1 MKKQY
6 LLVTLLTLCYAFSFS
21 QVTEVEPNNN
31 CQQAVAI
38 KNFIDKGTTTSYS
51 GTITGNESDFWIIPI
66 STASGSMT
74 INLTD
79 QSGGVVGGTYYVVE
93 DGFPAGNTNPCSFR
107 TSAALN
113 SRNPTPFNWPE
124 ASSQGKLLYIVLEI
138 NNTTG
143 GTAGGDINYT
153 ISFTNSSDPLTG
165 TGVPT
170 TPSSTGTEIEPN
182 NDCNTVTVIP
192 GPGLYTGTS
201 DTGSESDFWVF
212 TPKVPGIVYFTID
225 GLGKDFEWQ
234 FEYTEFTAG
243 PQDYCAPFTIVQPDY
258 TSVGAGILKGS
269 GYIVV
274 SDNPGSQDLKT
285 NTPIRFRIY
294 QPDGEAV
301 PYNLFLDFRTPSN
314 PGGVANSKL
323 WLRADAGA
331 NANGANLRYWL
342 DQVSPNIYNINGT
355 IGYNTNALNF
365 NPTVS
370 ISNTTPAGTIPTN
383 NITGNQPLSV
393 QEAIVVYSQTA
404 GGTLMGDPT
413 ASSNKVVFG
422 GNNGDTKTYHSS
434 NVGSQNYINPTT
446 STFSISQIDYSTTTS
461 QVSINGVPI
470 SPINSTGVDFTSI
483 DFTPIIRG
491 TNDSRW
497 GAFNG
502 QIAEIITFQTA
513 ITPQEREKLT
523 SYLAL
528 KYGISLGNNTNAL
541 SYRSS
546 SYAEIWAA
554 NATFKYDIFG
564 IGKDTST
571 GLNQTSSNSINSG
584 SGNGA
589 GQSGKGNIVMNNPSS
604 LDDTDFLLVGHDNG
618 ALTEQRTDL
627 PTAFKDSKR
636 LIREWKVKSTGGVGT
651 ISLTFNTLGLAL
663 SGTTSSDF
671 KLLIDTDGD
680 GDFSNSTVSIDANSF
695 ANNVVTFNAVTLP
708 DNAVFTI
715 LSKVLIPTG
724 PGVLGASLWLKA
736 NEGVTN
742 SGANLTN
749 WVDQTNINTFTN
761 SGTIGFANNA
771 INFNPSVSFNNTD
784 AIGSNPSNRLDGS
797 DNITVI
803 EAFAVYKKQNT
814 TEGGTVLGS
823 ITPGSVYGI
832 ALFGGVNSNDAWVG
846 NGVYQQYS
854 HFTNS
859 ELSSKYGL
867 VDFDVSASA
876 PSKANGYYNGDQQ
889 SITDGVGADF
899 SSITFTPRIGGT
911 NNAGTNPID
920 GWKHFRGE
928 VAEIITYPTAL
939 NPTDRLKVSSYLAL
953 KYAISLGNN
962 VSTVNYYASD
972 GTIIYPADA
981 VYKYDIFGV
990 GKDSGSGLSQRKSNS
1005 INSGLGDGTPIS
1017 GKGNIILEYP
1027 TLADKHFIVIGHN
1040 NAPLTTTTANL
1051 PPPGTFNMPAA
1062 TACAVRLNRV
1072 WKCEITGTIVS
1083 FTLKLSKLGIN
1094 LPGGVHDFKMIT
1106 KVAND
1111 DFTVSQSGV
1120 NNRVRIYNVTLD
1132 VNKDE
1137 LTFTTPQQGLNGVFY
1152 FTFLGVDPL
1161 PTVPTITDPGSANV
1175 CITATL
1181 QLSNTTAN
1189 GIWSSDDATIATVD
1203 ANGLVTGVS
1212 PGKVTIKYT
1221 VANSS
1226 GCTTIVTKEVTVS
1239 PNNTVGTASSSPTL
1253 CINSP
1258 LNAITHTT
1266 TGATGIG
1273 VASGIPAGVSAFWN
1287 NDTVTISGTPTTSG
1301 VFNYSIPLTGG
1312 CSSLN
1317 ATGTITVT
1325 ALPTKPTISA
1335 SGPTAFCAPGSVLLT
1350 SSAASGNQWY
1360 KDSTA
1365 ISGATA
1371 QTYSA
1376 TDTGAYTVVT
1386 TSTNCD
1392 SETSDPIVVTA
1403 NATPS
1408 IPIIKAAKSTTACG
1422 SDTVT
1427 LRTSSPVNKW
1437 FKDGNEILGVT
1448 SNSYTA
1454 TASGSY
1460 TVEAVNPSG
1469 CISGLSTPI
1478 VVTINPYPVVNPI
1491 VGATTVCAM
1500 SSLQLTNTTP
1510 NGVWSSDNT
1519 GIATVDSNGVV
1530 TGVNP
1535 GTIAINYTVA
1545 NSSGCTTVVS
1555 QNITV
1560 TAKPTK
1566 PTILAGGP
1574 TTFCAP
1580 STVTLTSSYPTGNQ
1594 WYQNGAIISGATN
1607 QTYSA
1612 ALTGAYTV
1620 VTTLNNCTSDISD
1633 PVTVTA
1639 NPTPTVNP
1647 IVGPTIVCAM
1657 STLQLTNATPNGVWS
1672 SDNNGIATVDGN
1684 GVVTGVN
1691 AGTIAINYTFTNS
1704 NGCST
1709 KVTQNITVTAK
1720 PAQPTISASSP
1731 TSFCAP
1737 GSVLL
1742 TSSAASGNQW
1752 YKDGKL
1758 ITGATNQTYTATD
1771 TGAYTVV
1778 TTLTNCASDVSNPI
1792 VVTAN
1797 ATPSIPVIKAA
1808 KSTSACQGD
1817 AVTLH
1822 TSSPVNKWF
1831 KDGNEIQ
1838 GVTSNAYTATAS
1850 GIYTVEATNPTGCI
1864 SGKSTPIV
1872 VTIDP
1877 YPIVDPIIGAT
1888 TICAMST
1895 LQLTNATPNGVWTSD
1910 NSGIASVDSN
1920 GLVRGV
1926 SAGTVGIH
1934 YTLANQ
1940 PSGCA
1945 TEITEY
1951 VTVTALPTKPSISAG
1966 GSTAFCAPGSVLL
1979 TSSAATGNQW
1989 YKDSIAI
1996 SGATAATYIATD
2008 TGAYTVVTTLNNC
2021 ASDQSNPIVVTANA
2035 TPSIPIIK
2043 AAKSTTACGSDTVTL
2058 HTSSPVNKWFKDGN
2072 EIIGVTSNSYT
2083 ATASGSY
2090 TVEAVNTSGC
2100 ISGFSTPIIVTI
2112 NPYPVVD
2119 PIVGANTVCALS
2131 TLQLTNATVAGVW
2144 SSDNTGIA
2152 TVDSNGVVT
2161 GVNPGTIAINYTVAN
2176 SSGCTTVVSQNITV
2190 TAKPT
2195 KPTIS
2200 AGGPTNFC
2208 APGSVTLTSSN
2219 PTGNQWYKDGSL
2231 IAGATAATYIATNT
2245 GTYTLVNT
2253 ISNCG
2258 SDLSD
2263 PVTVTANPT
2272 PVLNPIAGPTI
2283 VCAKSKTQLT
2293 NTTPNG
2299 VWSSDNNSIASIDGY
2314 GFVTGVN
2321 AGTVAINYTFTNSNG
2336 CSTKVTQNITVTAKP
2351 AQPTIS
2357 AGGPTAFCAPGS
2369 VILTSSAASGNQWY
2383 KDSVAI
2389 SGATNQTYSAT
2400 DTGVY
2405 TVVTTLTN
2413 CASDVSSPIVVTA
2426 NATPSIPVI
2435 KAAKSTSACQGD
2447 TVTLHTS
2454 SPTNKW
2460 FKDGNEI
2467 QGVTSNAYTATAS
2480 GIYTVEAVNPTGCIS
2495 GFSTPI
2501 VVTIAPYPVVDP
2513 IIGATTICAM
2523 STLQLTNAT
2532 AAGVWSSNNT
2542 GIASV
2547 DGNGLVTGV
2556 NPGTVAI
2563 NYTLANSSGCTTV
2576 VTQNITVTAK
2586 PTKPTISAGG
2596 STAFCTPGNVSLT
2609 SSYSNGNQWY
2619 KDGIAISGATA
2630 ATFIATDTGAYTV
2643 VTTLTNC
2650 VSDESDPTV
2659 VAANATPSIP
2669 IIKVA
2674 KSTTAC
2680 GSDTVTLHTS
2690 SPVNKWFKD
2699 GNEIIGVTSNSY
2711 TATASGSYTV
2721 EAVNT
2726 SGCISGFS
2734 TPIIVTINPYP
2745 VVDPIVGANTVC
2757 ALSTLQLTNATV
2769 AGVWSSDNT
2778 GIATVDSN
2786 GVVTGVNPGTIAINY
2801 TVANSSG
2808 CTTVV
2813 SQNITVTAKPT
2824 KPTISAGG
2832 PTNFCAPG
2840 SVTLTSSNPTGNQWY
2855 KDGSPIAGATAATF
2869 NATNTGTYTLVN
2881 TISNCG
2887 SDVSDPVTVTAN
2899 PTPVLESI
2907 TGNSSINIGTTT
2919 QLANSTKGGVWS
2931 SADNTIATV
2940 SSNGLVSGIA
2950 TGDVLISYTVTN
2962 TFGCSSVQTILVKVN
2977 SFTLLIIDDD
2987 FTNNPINSSKGDS
3000 LDVLSNDKLNNLPI
3014 PISKV
3019 SVTISDS
3026 NGLSGLTVD
3035 NLGRIIIPIGAPI
3048 GNYTITYTVCDILNP
3063 NNCSSA
3069 ILKVVIKDSCDFD
3082 DSTTSCDI
3090 LVHNAMSPNNDNYN
3104 DLFIIERIENYPNNS
3119 VEIYDRYGKPV
3130 FRIEGYNNNSKVF
3143 KGLSNGPITIDRDDY
3158 LPNGTYY
3165 YVIKYFK
3172 PISGVTNQK
3181 AGYLYISR

>member
-6 LLVTLLTLCYAFSFS
+6 LLVTLLTLCSFVSFS
-21 QVTEVEPNNN
+21 QVTEIEPNNS
-31 CQQAVAI
+31 CAQAVSI
-38 KNFIDKGTTTSYS
+38 KNFIDKGITTYS

-66 STASGSMT
+66 STASGSMSFD
-74 INLTD
+74 ITD
-79 QSGGVVGGTYYVVE
+79 QFGGAAVGGTYYIVE

-107 TSAALN
+107 TSSALKN
-113 SRNPTPFNWPE
+113 TYGGPNDFNWPE
-124 ASSQGKLLYIVLEI
+124 ASSQGKLLYIVFEI
-138 NNTTG
+138 TDTLNG
-143 GTAGGDINYT
+143 AMGDINYT

-170 TPSSTGTEIEPN
+170 TPQSSGTEIEPN
-182 NDCNTVTVIP
+182 DDNCSSTVIP

-201 DTGSESDFWVF
+201 DTGSEPDFWVF
-212 TPKVPGIVYFTID
+212 TPKVPGVIYFTID

-274 SDNPGSQDLKT
+274 SDNPGSTDLKT

-413 ASSNKVVFG
+413 ASINKVVFG

-461 QVSINGVPI
+461 QVTVNGVPI

-483 DFTPIIRG
+483 DFTPIIGG

-636 LIREWKVKSTGGVGT
+636 LIREWKVKSTGDVGT

-663 SGTTSSDF
+663 SGKTSSDF

-742 SGANLTN
+742 ASTSLTN
-749 WVDQTNINTFTN
+749 WADQTAINSFSKTGNIGYLTD
-761 SGTIGFANNA
+761 A
-771 INFNPSVSFNNTD
+771 INFNPAVAINNIAANT
-784 AIGSNPSNRLDGS
+784 AVPSNILDG
-797 DNITVI
+797 NTPITAQEV
-803 EAFAVYKKQNT
+803 FAVYKKQTGT
-814 TEGGTVLGS
+814 TGGTLV
-823 ITPGSVYGI
+823 GSVAPENDYGV
-832 ALFGGVNSNDAWVG
+832 ALFGGEALNDVWIGKGASKQ
-846 NGVYQQYS
+846 NS
-854 HFTNS
+854 HFINPILSTNYNV
-859 ELSSKYGL
+859 LNF
-867 VDFDVSASA
+867 DFSISTPTKVLGFLNAE
-876 PSKANGYYNGDQQ
+876 QQ
-889 SITDGVGADF
+889 TITDGAGADF

-911 NNAGTNPID
+911 NNAGLNPSF
-920 GWKHFRGE
+920 GWKHFQGE
-928 VAEIITYPTAL
+928 IAEIITFPTAL
-939 NPTDRLKVSSYLAL
+939 GPIDRLKVSSYLAL
-953 KYAISLGNN
+953 KYGISLGDNI
-962 VSTVNYYASD
+962 STFNYYASD

-990 GKDSGSGLSQRKSNS
+990 GRDSGSSLSQRKSNS

-1027 TLADKHFIVIGHN
+1027 TLAEKHFIIIGHN
-1040 NAPLTTTTANL
+1040 NASLTTTTANL
-1051 PPPGTFNMPAA
+1051 PPPGTPNMPAA
-1062 TACAVRLNRV
+1062 PVCAVRLNRV
-1072 WKCEITGTIVS
+1072 WKLYKTGTVVS
-1083 FTLKLSKLGIN
+1083 FTIKLSKLGITF
-1094 LPGGVHDFKMIT
+1094 PGGVHDFKIIT

-1111 DFTVSQSGV
+1111 DFTVSQSGS
-1120 NNRVRIYNVTLD
+1120 NRVRIFPLTL
-1132 VNKDE
+1132 NGDE
-1137 LTFTTPQQGLNGVFY
+1137 LTFTTPSQGITDSFY

-1161 PTVPTITDPGSANV
+1161 PTVPAITDPGSANV

-1226 GCTTIVTKEVTVS
+1226 GCTTIVTKDVTVS

-1258 LNAITHTT
+1258 LNAISHST

-1273 VASGIPAGVSAFWN
+1273 TANGLPTGVSTFWN
-1287 NDTVTISGTPTTSG
+1287 SDTITISGTPTTSG

-1335 SGPTAFCAPGSVLLT
+1335 GGATAFCTPGSVLLT
-1350 SSAASGNQWY
+1350 SSAAIGNQWY
-1360 KDSTA
+1360 KDGVA
-1365 ISGATA
+1365 IAGATA

-1376 TDTGAYTVVT
+1376 TDTGAYTVI
-1386 TSTNCD
+1386 TSLTNCA
-1392 SETSDPIVVTA
+1392 SEESDPIVVTA

-1408 IPIIKAAKSTTACG
+1408 PPIIKAAKSTTACG

-1427 LRTSSPVNKW
+1427 LRTSSPTNKW
-1437 FKDGNEILGVT
+1437 FIGGTEIIGET
-1448 SNSYTA
+1448 SNFYTA

-1460 TVEAVNPSG
+1460 TVEAVTPSG

-1478 VVTINPYPVVNPI
+1478 VVTIDPYPVVNPI

-1519 GIATVDSNGVV
+1519 GIATVDSNGLV

-1566 PTILAGGP
+1566 PTISAGGP

-1580 STVTLTSSYPTGNQ
+1580 GSVTLTSSNPTGNQ
-1594 WYQNGAIISGATN
+1594 WYKDGSLIAGATAT
-1607 QTYSA
+1607 TYNA
-1612 ALTGAYTV
+1612 TDTGAYTV
-1620 VTTLNNCTSDISD
+1620 VTTLSNCASDISD
-1633 PVTVTA
+1633 PITVTA
-1639 NPTPTVNP
+1639 NPTPTVSP
-1647 IVGPTIVCAM
+1647 IVGPTTVCAM

-1720 PAQPTISASSP
+1720 PAQPTISASGP

-1742 TSSAASGNQW
+1742 TSSATSGNQW

-1758 ITGATNQTYTATD
+1758 ITGATNQTYT
-1771 TGAYTVV
+1771 
-1778 TTLTNCASDVSNPI
+1778 
-1792 VVTAN
+1792 
-1797 ATPSIPVIKAA
+1797 
-1808 KSTSACQGD
+1808 
-1817 AVTLH
+1817 
-1822 TSSPVNKWF
+1822 
-1831 KDGNEIQ
+1831 
-1838 GVTSNAYTATAS
+1838 
-1850 GIYTVEATNPTGCI
+1850 
-1864 SGKSTPIV
+1864 
-1872 VTIDP
+1872 
-1877 YPIVDPIIGAT
+1877 
-1888 TICAMST
+1888 
-1895 LQLTNATPNGVWTSD
+1895 
-1910 NSGIASVDSN
+1910 
-1920 GLVRGV
+1920 
-1926 SAGTVGIH
+1926 
-1934 YTLANQ
+1934 
-1940 PSGCA
+1940 
-1945 TEITEY
+1945 
-1951 VTVTALPTKPSISAG
+1951 
-1966 GSTAFCAPGSVLL
+1966 
-1979 TSSAATGNQW
+1979 
-1989 YKDSIAI
+1989 
-1996 SGATAATYIATD
+1996 
-2008 TGAYTVVTTLNNC
+2008 
-2021 ASDQSNPIVVTANA
+2021 
-2035 TPSIPIIK
+2035 
-2043 AAKSTTACGSDTVTL
+2043 
-2058 HTSSPVNKWFKDGN
+2058 
-2072 EIIGVTSNSYT
+2072 
-2083 ATASGSY
+2083 
-2090 TVEAVNTSGC
+2090 
-2100 ISGFSTPIIVTI
+2100 
-2112 NPYPVVD
+2112 
-2119 PIVGANTVCALS
+2119 
-2131 TLQLTNATVAGVW
+2131 
-2144 SSDNTGIA
+2144 
-2152 TVDSNGVVT
+2152 
-2161 GVNPGTIAINYTVAN
+2161 
-2176 SSGCTTVVSQNITV
+2176 
-2190 TAKPT
+2190 
-2195 KPTIS
+2195 
-2200 AGGPTNFC
+2200 
-2208 APGSVTLTSSN
+2208 
-2219 PTGNQWYKDGSL
+2219 
-2231 IAGATAATYIATNT
+2231 
-2245 GTYTLVNT
+2245 
-2253 ISNCG
+2253 
-2258 SDLSD
+2258 
-2263 PVTVTANPT
+2263 
-2272 PVLNPIAGPTI
+2272 
-2283 VCAKSKTQLT
+2283 
-2293 NTTPNG
+2293 
-2299 VWSSDNNSIASIDGY
+2299 
-2314 GFVTGVN
+2314 
-2321 AGTVAINYTFTNSNG
+2321 
-2336 CSTKVTQNITVTAKP
+2336 
-2351 AQPTIS
+2351 
-2357 AGGPTAFCAPGS
+2357 
-2369 VILTSSAASGNQWY
+2369 
-2383 KDSVAI
+2383 
-2389 SGATNQTYSAT
+2389 AT

-2435 KAAKSTSACQGD
+2435 KASKSTTACQGD
-2447 TVTLHTS
+2447 SVTLHTS

-2460 FKDGNEI
+2460 FKDGIEI
-2467 QGVTSNAYTATAS
+2467 IGETSNSYTATTS
-2480 GIYTVEAVNPTGCIS
+2480 GSYTIEAVNPSGCIS
-2495 GFSTPI
+2495 GFSAPI
-2501 VVTIAPYPVVDP
+2501 VVTIAPYPIVDP
-2513 IIGATTICAM
+2513 IVGATTVCAI

-2532 AAGVWSSNNT
+2532 PNGVWSSDNS

-2547 DGNGLVTGV
+2547 DGNGVVTGV
-2556 NPGTVAI
+2556 SAGTVAI
-2563 NYTLANSSGCTTV
+2563 NYTLANTNGCETKITEY
-2576 VTQNITVTAK
+2576 ITVTAK

-2609 SSYSNGNQWY
+2609 SSAASGNQWY
-2619 KDGIAISGATA
+2619 KDGVAIAGATA
-2630 ATFIATDTGAYTV
+2630 QTYSATDTGAYTV
-2643 VTTLTNC
+2643 ITTLSTC
-2650 VSDESDPTV
+2650 TSDESNPTV
-2659 VAANATPSIP
+2659 VTANVTPSPP
-2669 IIKVA
+2669 IIKA
-2674 KSTTAC
+2674 SKTTTAC
-2680 GSDTVTLHTS
+2680 QGDTVTLHTS
-2690 SPVNKWFKD
+2690 SPTNKWFKD
-2699 GNEIIGVTSNSY
+2699 GTEILGETSNFY
-2711 TATASGSYTV
+2711 TATSSGSYTI
-2721 EAVNT
+2721 EATNT
-2726 SGCISGFS
+2726 AGCISGFS
-2734 TPIIVTINPYP
+2734 APIIVTIAPYP
-2745 VVDPIVGANTVC
+2745 VVDPIVGTSTVC
-2757 ALSTLQLTNATV
+2757 ALSTLQLTNATPS
-2769 AGVWSSDNT
+2769 GVWSSDNNA
-2778 GIATVDSN
+2778 IATVDSS
-2786 GVVTGVNPGTIAINY
+2786 GLVTGVNPGTIAINY
-2801 TVANSSG
+2801 TLANSSG

-2813 SQNITVTAKPT
+2813 SQNITVTAKPNKPTISASGPTSFCAPGTVTLTSSSATGNQWYKGGSLIAGATAATYNATDTGEYTVITTLNNCTSDVSDPTLVTANATPIVNPIVGATIVCTKSKIQLTNSTPSGVWSSDNNGIASIDGNGFITGGNAGTVTINYSLTNSNGCTTKVTQNITVTAKPAQPTITAGGPTAFCTPGTVTLTSSSASGNQWYKDGKLISGAINQTYNATDTGAYTVVVTLSSCASDFSKPIVVTANTTASPPVIKASNNTMACQGDTVTLFTSSPTNKWFKDGNEIIGVTSKSYTATSSGFYTVETINPSGCIRGTSTPIEVSIVPYPVVAPIVGATTICAMSTLQLTNATPNGVWSSENSGIASVDGNGLVTGVTAGSVVINYSLANANGCTTVVTQSIAVTAKPT
-2824 KPTISAGG
+2824 KPTISATGSAAFCTPG
-2832 PTNFCAPG
+2832 TISLTSSYSSGNQWFKDGNPIPNATAATYIATDTGEYTVVTTLNNCASEASKPTLVTANATPSIPIIKAYKTTTACQGDFVTLLTSSPTNIWRKDGNVILGVSSNSYNATSSGTYTVEATNPNGCISGLSTPIVITIVPNPVVNPIVGATTVCAMSSLQLTNATASGVWSSENNGIATVDNNGLISGVTPGTVAIHYTLANSSGCTTVVTQNIIVTPKPIQPTISVVSGLTTFCAPG
-2840 SVTLTSSNPTGNQWY
+2840 VVSLTSNYPTGNQWY
-2855 KDGSPIAGATAATF
+2855 KDGNPISGETASTYNATDTGSYTVVNTLGNCDSDASNPIA
-2869 NATNTGTYTLVN
+2869 
-2881 TISNCG
+2881 
-2887 SDVSDPVTVTAN
+2887 VTVNAS
-2899 PTPVLESI
+2899 PMLDLI
-2907 TGNSSINIGTTT
+2907 TGNSSINIGTST

-2940 SSNGLVSGIA
+2940 SSNGLVSGINA
-2950 TGDVLISYTVTN
+2950 GDVLIAYTVTN

-2977 SFTLLIIDDD
+2977 SFTLLVVDDD
-2987 FTNNPINSSKGDS
+2987 FTNNPINSSKGDA

-3019 SVTISDS
+3019 SVTITDS
-3026 NGLSGLTVD
+3026 NGLNGLTVD
-3035 NLGRIIIPIGAPI
+3035 NVGRIIIPTGAPI

-3063 NNCSSA
+3063 TNCSSA
-3069 ILKVVIKDSCDFD
+3069 IVKMAIKDPCDFD
-3082 DSTTSCDI
+3082 DSSTSCDI
-3090 LVHNAMSPNNDNYN
+3090 LVHNVLSPNNDNYN
-3104 DLFIIERIENYPNNS
+3104 DRFIIDRIENFPDNS
-3119 VEIYDRYGKPV
+3119 VEIFNRWGQLVYKSNSYD
-3130 FRIEGYNNNSKVF
+3130 NT
-3143 KGLSNGPITIDRDDY
+3143 SNAFNGISQNKETINKNDE
-3158 LPNGTYY
+3158 LPDGTYF
-3165 YVIKYFK
+3165 YVIKYKK
-3172 PISGVTNQK
+3172 PISGIIKQK
-3181 AGYLYISR
+3181 AGYLYLSK